1 MTLREG
7 SYVVAFYP
15 QSVQTEP
22 VPVQKLPDR
31 DGLIEFLSSID
42 AMLTEHQIAVLT
54 SAKIVTINNL
64 DPPENI
70 LKSYGLI

>member
-1 MTLREG
+1 
-7 SYVVAFYP
+7 
-15 QSVQTEP
+15 VQTEP

-42 AMLTEHQIAVLT
+42 ATLTEHQIAVLT
-54 SAKIVTINNL
+54 SAKIVAINNL
-64 DPPENI
+64 DPPDDI